1 MIPARYTLGVTVG
14 KRERNGGRCFQKR
27 NATFPKEQEQLDWV
41 LCTVPS
47 PYTTEI
53 PATSYESWNPFS
65 FCDSDKWDLNSVV
78 RWTTWKGTPWDHSWG
93 CNNAA
98 HKYSH
103 AGWVP
108 WCNTMG
114 VWRSNIKLNELS
126 HLNNTKGGMLFMQ
139 NLIYLFWRL
148 IRSKELPCLVIMYTL
163 TNNNNCS
170 SQIAHVSALKGMN
183 ANPNPG
189 R

>member
-1 MIPARYTLGVTVG
+1 MAKDFTEDPCHFFPWYLPGTHWVGIIGG

-27 NATFPKEQEQLDWV
+27 NAILLKVQEQLDRV

-47 PYTTEI
+47 AYTTEI

-78 RWTTWKGTPWDHSWG
+78 GWTAWKGTPWDHGWG
-93 CNNAA
+93 CNEAA
-98 HKYSH
+98 HTYSH

-108 WCNTMG
+108 WYNTMG
-114 VWRSNIKLNELS
+114 VWRSRFRLNELS

-139 NLIYLFWRL
+139 NLITCFGDWSEAKIALFGDNVH
-148 IRSKELPCLVIMYTL
+148 SY
-163 TNNNNCS
+163 
-170 SQIAHVSALKGMN
+170 QQ
-183 ANPNPG
+183 
-189 R
+189 